1 MKKKNLLDLW
11 GQWLRTKAFQRNR
24 FYKAPNW
31 FQARGLQLPE
41 GGTSRPLS
49 GSSGNVPQWATILP
63 QNIIKVSSRLKHSN
77 DRIVQI
83 ENQPAVK
90 LIKRYA
96 RENVFIYA
104 DPPYVLSTRSK
115 RIYAC
120 EMKDA
125 DHIELLQLLL
135 KHPGPVMISGYMNEI
150 YADILSDWE
159 TRIRLANCEG
169 GLKRE
174 EVIWMNYEPAVE
186 QINLFCRT

>member
-1 MKKKNLLDLW
+1 M
-11 GQWLRTKAFQRNR
+11 
-24 FYKAPNW
+24 
-31 FQARGLQLPE
+31 
-41 GGTSRPLS
+41 
-49 GSSGNVPQWATILP
+49 PQWATILP

-77 DRIVQI
+77 NRIVQI

-115 RIYAC
+115 RIYAY
-120 EMKDA
+120 EMKDT

-150 YADILSDWE
+150 YADILSEWE